1 MPTESEEFEHKSQL
15 EWAGHQKF
23 DIAKTLIAFANCQGW
38 TILIEK
44 FIGNQSLLDSARLD
58 DFVNKYCA
66 PRISNITS
74 NKIDSEKWEIQVPPS
89 PLSPHVICQEGSY
102 NDKYGKP
109 RSAFYPGQIYVRHS
123 SKSEPA
129 SGEDVQKLI
138 QQIVGSWLS
147 KLGKSI
153 ETLSTRISDDLSS
166 LPVRI
171 VEQGGDM
178 TLEIKDVTKEY
189 PYYATN
195 LAKEIGRTA
204 YWVGRTA
211 NAQNL
216 KMNPKYCYEINGPSG
231 RALYIRYS
239 EAALQKLKS
248 LSEQEKASGD

>member
-1 MPTESEEFEHKSQL
+1 M
-15 EWAGHQKF
+15 
-23 DIAKTLIAFANCQGW
+23 
-38 TILIEK
+38 
-44 FIGNQSLLDSARLD
+44 
-58 DFVNKYCA
+58 
-66 PRISNITS
+66 
-74 NKIDSEKWEIQVPPS
+74 
-89 PLSPHVICQEGSY
+89 
-102 NDKYGKP
+102 
-109 RSAFYPGQIYVRHS
+109 
-123 SKSEPA
+123 
-129 SGEDVQKLI
+129 
-138 QQIVGSWLS
+138 S